1 MASQPSFVRVAW
13 CVLALMALI
22 LRASAL
28 VSLIGLLDALP
39 VCPMALLVFI
49 DILSRRARRPLKAR
63 VWQIERTVK
72 TVARALALAAAPRPT
87 ITEDLIRRGSC
98 SGLAAGKYSQW
109 MW

>member
-49 DILSRRARRPLKAR
+49 DILSRREATL
-63 VWQIERTVK
+63 EGSG
-72 TVARALALAAAPRPT
+72 VA
-87 ITEDLIRRGSC
+87 D
-98 SGLAAGKYSQW
+98 
-109 MW
+109 